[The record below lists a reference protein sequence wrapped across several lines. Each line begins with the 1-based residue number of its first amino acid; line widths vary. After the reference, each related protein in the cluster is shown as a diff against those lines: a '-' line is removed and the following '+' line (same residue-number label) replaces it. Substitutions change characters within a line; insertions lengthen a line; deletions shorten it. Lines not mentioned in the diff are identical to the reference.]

1 MASQGANQQANM
13 MGQGMG
19 AVQAA
24 GGARQQQMGGLGV
37 QSGMVDQ
44 QAGMTQAQLNDVMAQ
59 ETQLYGEEQTQATR
73 DANASANSG
82 GGGGGNKGL
91 FGFLSD
97 VRLKDDIKLLKE
109 GKDGD
114 PNIYSFKYKW
124 DTDTTWS
131 GVMAQELLNTK
142 HADTVGITSEGYYMV
157 DYHKLG
163 IPMTQLSVEEE
174 HGI

>member
-1 MASQGANQQANM
+1 
-13 MGQGMG
+13 
-19 AVQAA
+19 
-24 GGARQQQMGGLGV
+24 
-37 QSGMVDQ
+37 
-44 QAGMTQAQLNDVMAQ
+44 MTQAQLNDVMAQ
-59 ETQLYGEEQTQATR
+59 QTQAYQEKQ
-73 DANASANSG
+73 AAAAQAAYAAANSG

-142 HADTVGITSEGYYMV
+142 HADAVGITSGGYYMV

-163 IPMTQLSVEEE
+163 IPMTQLSIEEE
-174 HGI
+174 HGF